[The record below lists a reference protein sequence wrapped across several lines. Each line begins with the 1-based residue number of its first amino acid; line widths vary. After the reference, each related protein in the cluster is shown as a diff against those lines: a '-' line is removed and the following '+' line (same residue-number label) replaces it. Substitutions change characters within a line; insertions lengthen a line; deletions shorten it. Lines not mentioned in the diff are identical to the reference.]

1 MKTIAITSTT
11 GGAGRTTLAGA
22 LAVLLAR
29 RGRSVVALE
38 LDAQNLMG
46 ATLGLDT
53 LAEHGL
59 AQSLLGHPTDAAPW
73 HAHTWR
79 NADGVLFVPYGQV
92 DAARAAACDA
102 RLAADPAWLS
112 RALDEIALPADGVV
126 LIDTARYPS
135 PQAEQAIRRADLTL
149 VVVPPE
155 PAACATVAVRLDAL
169 RAGGG
174 DLQIVVNRLNPARD
188 MQRDAV
194 AMLRTVAGPAS
205 MLEQRI
211 HVDAAV
217 PESLARGSW
226 IFDDAPYSQASHDLN
241 GVANWVDAWLE
252 AAAAGRAGA
261 AR

>member
-29 RGRSVVALE
+29 RGRPVVAVE
-38 LDAQNLMG
+38 FDPQNLMG

-59 AQSLLGHPTDAAPW
+59 AHSLLGDPAPW

-92 DAARAAACDA
+92 DAADAAACDA
-102 RLAADPAWLS
+102 RLAADAAWLS
-112 RALDEIALPADGVV
+112 RALGEVALPADGVV
-126 LIDTARYPS
+126 LVDTARYPS
-135 PQAEQAIRRADLTL
+135 PQAEHAIRAADLTL

-155 PAACATVAVRLDAL
+155 PAACATVAARLDAL
-169 RAGGG
+169 RAGG
-174 DLQIVVNRLNPARD
+174 DMQIVVNRLNPARD
-188 MQRDAV
+188 MQRDAI
-194 AMLRTVAGPAS
+194 AMLRAVAGSAS

-211 HVDAAV
+211 HLDAAV
-217 PESLARGSW
+217 PETLARGSW
-226 IFDDAPYSQASHDLN
+226 IFDDAPYSQTSHDLN
-241 GVANWVDAWLE
+241 GVANWVDAWLA

-261 AR
+261 SR

>member
-11 GGAGRTTLAGA
+11 GGAGRTTLTAA

-29 RGRSVVALE
+29 RGRPVVAVE
-38 LDAQNLMG
+38 FDAQNLMG

-59 AQSLLGHPTDAAPW
+59 AQSVLGSAEPW

-79 NADGVLFVPYGQV
+79 NVDGVLFVPYGQV
-92 DAARAAACDA
+92 DATGAAACDA
-102 RLAADPAWLS
+102 RLAADPAWLA

-135 PQAEQAIRRADLTL
+135 TQAEQAVRRADLTL

-155 PAACATVAVRLDAL
+155 PAACATTAARLGAL
-169 RAGGG
+169 RSGGG
-174 DLQIVVNRLNPARD
+174 ELQIVVNRMNPARD
-188 MQRDAV
+188 MQRDALG
-194 AMLRTVAGPAS
+194 MLRAVAGPAS

-217 PESLARGSW
+217 PEALARGSW

-241 GVANWVDAWLE
+241 GVANWVDAWLA
-252 AAAAGRAGA
+252 AAAAGRRGA

>member
-1 MKTIAITSTT
+1 MKTIAIISTT

-29 RGRSVVALE
+29 RGRPVVAVE
-38 LDAQNLMG
+38 FDAQNLMG

-59 AQSLLGHPTDAAPW
+59 AHSLLADPADAAPW

-92 DAARAAACDA
+92 DAAGAAACDA
-102 RLAADPAWLS
+102 RLAADPDWLS
-112 RALDEIALPADGVV
+112 RALDEIALPAEGVV
-126 LIDTARYPS
+126 LVDTARYPS

-155 PAACATVAVRLDAL
+155 PAACATVAARLDAL
-169 RAGGG
+169 RAGRG

-188 MQRDAV
+188 MQRDAL
-194 AMLRTVAGPAS
+194 AMLRAVAGPES

-217 PESLARGSW
+217 PETLARGSW

-241 GVANWVDAWLE
+241 GVANWVDTWLT

-261 AR
+261 SR

>member
-1 MKTIAITSTT
+1 MKTIAVTSTT
-11 GGAGRTTLAGA
+11 GGAGRTTLAAA

-29 RGRSVVALE
+29 RGRPVVAVE
-38 LDAQNLMG
+38 FDAQNLMG

-59 AQSLLGHPTDAAPW
+59 AHGLLGGAEPW

-92 DAARAAACDA
+92 DAAGAAACDA

-126 LIDTARYPS
+126 LVDTARYPS
-135 PQAEQAIRRADLTL
+135 PQAGQAIRCADLTL

-155 PAACATVAVRLDAL
+155 PAACATTAARLGAL
-169 RAGGG
+169 RAGRG

-188 MQRDAV
+188 MQRDAL
-194 AMLRTVAGPAS
+194 AMLRAVAGPAS

-217 PESLARGSW
+217 PEALARGSW

-241 GVANWVDAWLE
+241 GVANWVDAWLT
-252 AAAAGRAGA
+252 AAVAGRAGA